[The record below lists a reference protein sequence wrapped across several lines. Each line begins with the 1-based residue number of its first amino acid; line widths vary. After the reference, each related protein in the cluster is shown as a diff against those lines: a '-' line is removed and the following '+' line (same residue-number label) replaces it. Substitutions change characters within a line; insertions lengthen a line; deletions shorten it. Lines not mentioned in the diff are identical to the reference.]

1 MNLTPRNLTGSSCAR
16 ELPFDAVEGS
26 KVSCDY
32 DVCEAISQ
40 AMTEGAQLVPRARVA
55 QLQVE
60 RAIDAL
66 REDVQA
72 MLQVQETHSE
82 CNFMRLN

>member
-1 MNLTPRNLTGSSCAR
+1 M
-16 ELPFDAVEGS
+16 EVGS

-40 AMTEGAQLVPRARVA
+40 AMTDGAQLVPRARVA

-60 RAIDAL
+60 RGIDAL

-72 MLQVQETHSE
+72 MLQEPIETTSDVDIFHI
-82 CNFMRLN
+82 